1 MMRRPPRSTL
11 FPYTTLFRS
20 NPPAGGTLVET
31 DHRFFWVEGVPA
43 STGET
48 AILIVDDVTERERA
62 RQSEREFVENAAHEL
77 RTPLAAIVSVMD
89 VLESGAKDVPEARD
103 RFLKH
108 IRVHSEKLSR
118 LARSLLVL
126 ARLQTGVEQPRL
138 TVVPVRPLLEEIAG
152 RLDAPGG
159 VEVSVRA
166 PEQTGALA
174 DRDLLHRAIANVAE
188 NSAKHTR
195 TGEIVLEARGNA
207 TLEQARPRPYDLLVL
222 DLMLPGLSGIEVCRR
237 LREESPVPILMLT
250 AKDGEVDRVLG
261 LEVGAD
267 DYVAKPFSMPE
278 LVARVRALLR
288 RRKLDSGE
296 RTTKLRV
303 GELELDLAKHE
314 ARLADEHV
322 PLTAF
327 ELKLLA
333 LLAAEPGHVFSRREI
348 MAHLWNSSYV
358 GDERAC
364 DLHVSNIRR
373 KIERDPAQP
382 ERLVTVRGSGYKL
395 PPL

>member
-1 MMRRPPRSTL
+1 MAERVLMRLPQGVVLVDSKLLIDYANPAAERLLGVGLPGDPLPDLWPDFSLRDLAASL
-11 FPYTTLFRS
+11 FGP

-138 TVVPVRPLLEEIAG
+138 SVVPIRPLLEEIAG
-152 RLDAPGG
+152 RLDPARD
-159 VEVSVRA
+159 VEVSVRSS
-166 PEQTGALA
+166 EQTGAIA
-174 DRDLLHRAIANVAE
+174 DRDLLHRALANVAE

-195 TGEIVLEARGNA
+195 TGEIVLEARENG
-207 TLEQARPRPYDLLVL
+207 TTTEIEIRDTGPGMTDEEQARAFHRFYRSSN
-222 DLMLPGLSGIEVCRR
+222 GSN
-237 LREESPVPILMLT
+237 
-250 AKDGEVDRVLG
+250 DGFGLG
-261 LEVGAD
+261 LAIAEEA
-267 DYVAKPFSMPE
+267 
-278 LVARVRALLR
+278 VRAIE
-288 RRKLDSGE
+288 G
-296 RTTKLRV
+296 TI
-303 GELELDLAKHE
+303 ELES
-314 ARLADEHV
+314 
-322 PLTAF
+322 
-327 ELKLLA
+327 
-333 LLAAEPGHVFSRREI
+333 EPGAGTQVRVVVPS
-348 MAHLWNSSYV
+348 A
-358 GDERAC
+358 
-364 DLHVSNIRR
+364 
-373 KIERDPAQP
+373 KII
-382 ERLVTVRGSGYKL
+382 S
-395 PPL
+395 